1 MHKDIRLEKIKIT
14 DHGTLKLIGFGMSKF
29 IGDEIDLRSL
39 KQPLYLAP
47 EVIQSSL
54 YYT

>member
-14 DHGTLKLIGFGMSKF
+14 DQGNLKLIGFGMSKF
-29 IGDEIDLRSL
+29 VGDDTDLRSL
-39 KQPLYLAP
+39 KKPLYMAP